1 MIFLVNQTEAPSAI
15 APHHRS
21 KKMKF
26 VTHFKALTNIA
37 PHHRGNKKYIYGFR
51 RASRKSHV
59 SQCDL
64 QQIIFCFSSSSSS
77 FPIPFG
83 PQICFSLPLPFSSY
97 SFLSPDLFLSSS
109 SFLFLFLFVPRF
121 VLAFACFAQ
130 TICFTV

>member
-1 MIFLVNQTEAPSAI
+1 MIFFVNPTEAPSVI
-15 APHHRS
+15 AAHHRWELL
-21 KKMKF
+21 KF
-26 VTHFKALTNIA
+26 VTHFKALRNIA
-37 PHHRGNKKYIYGFR
+37 PHHRGNKQYIFGFR
-51 RASRKSHV
+51 RASSKSHV

-64 QQIIFCFSSSSSS
+64 QQMIFCFSSSSSS

-121 VLAFACFAQ
+121 VFAFACFAQ
-130 TICFTV
+130 TICFTM